1 MATKAPSRSHKRLWF
16 VVEALHEPEWEK
28 VMARWRPR
36 RTMKLHSRWH
46 DSPGAVAV
54 AWKRHL
60 QQELPRRLND
70 HWSLLH
76 LHCADHSSHLR
87 LGRLLHRLA
96 HHDPGVQESAL
107 AELELATQLIRVGL
121 RVTFLPESQART
133 ADLECRLGSER
144 FFVEVTAMVG
154 SAERRR
160 LPVRGIM
167 TGEEPGGDETD
178 RGVILTHRILARIRQ
193 KAKQLDD
200 YCDPVI
206 LSISIPRADL
216 LGGRQGRREQIQ
228 VDLKALAGSITVDL
242 TKLRHLSAVLI
253 SLWDVEPLP
262 SRAALRLANVEIIE
276 RTQHQ
281 RTQPR
286 VRILVQNPS
295 ASAPLSESHDASIR
309 QTL

>member
-1 MATKAPSRSHKRLWF
+1 
-16 VVEALHEPEWEK
+16 
-28 VMARWRPR
+28 MARWRPR
-36 RTMKLHSRWH
+36 RTVTVHSRWH
-46 DSPGAVAV
+46 DFPGLAVV
-54 AWKRHL
+54 WKRHL
-60 QQELPRRLND
+60 PQEPSRQLSDN
-70 HWSLLH
+70 WSLLH
-76 LHCADHSSHLR
+76 RHCADHSSHLR

-96 HHDPGVQESAL
+96 HHDLGVQESAL

-160 LPVRGIM
+160 LPMRGILRD
-167 TGEEPGGDETD
+167 EEPEEETD
-178 RGVILTHRILARIRQ
+178 RSVILIHRVLARIRQ
-193 KAKQLDD
+193 KAKQLAD

-216 LGGRQGRREQIQ
+216 RGRRQVRPEQIRM
-228 VDLKALAGSITVDL
+228 DLKALAGSITVDL
-242 TKLRHLSAVLI
+242 TRLRHLSAVLI

-262 SRAALRLANVEIIE
+262 SRATLRLANVEIIE
-276 RTQHQ
+276 RTKHQ
-281 RTQPR
+281 RAQPR
-286 VRILVQNPS
+286 VRMLIQNPA
-295 ASAPLSESHDASIR
+295 ASARLSEHQEDALH